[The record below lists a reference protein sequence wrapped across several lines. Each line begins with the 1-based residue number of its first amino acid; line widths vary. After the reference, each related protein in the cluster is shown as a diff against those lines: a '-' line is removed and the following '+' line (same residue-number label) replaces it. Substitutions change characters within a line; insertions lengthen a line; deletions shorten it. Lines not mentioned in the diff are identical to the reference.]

1 MPNHVFLLIIAAV
14 TLLALFDV
22 GLGHLRHDPYTG
34 GRRTVRI
41 GLREFL
47 TRPLPIFLFGVGTAM
62 LPDRTWAGAG
72 LLLLAAVLGLLGC
85 RAKCPSDSVADTSD
99 NTGPK

>member
-1 MPNHVFLLIIAAV
+1 MPNQVFLLIIAAV
-14 TLLALFDV
+14 TLLALIDV

-62 LPDRTWAGAG
+62 LPDRTRAGAG
-72 LLLLAAVLGLLGC
+72 LLLLAGLLALLGR
-85 RAKCPSDSVADTSD
+85 RAASPDESSGDDSESR
-99 NTGPK
+99 